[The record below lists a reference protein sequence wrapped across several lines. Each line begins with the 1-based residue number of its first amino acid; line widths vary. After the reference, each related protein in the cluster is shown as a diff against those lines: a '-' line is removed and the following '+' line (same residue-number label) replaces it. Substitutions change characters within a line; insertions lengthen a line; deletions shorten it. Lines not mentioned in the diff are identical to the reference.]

1 MRRLTKTT
9 HLNGQEKRNEKKN
22 ARRKAQVNPFAP
34 PPNLLELIF
43 RQPLSLFLYTSSY
56 FDFIL
61 GLPHPRKPHPYRLL
75 LTLPLLGLNV

>member
-1 MRRLTKTT
+1 MKTRMKEEN
-9 HLNGQEKRNEKKN
+9 LNTGNGD
-22 ARRKAQVNPFAP
+22 PFAA